1 MLPAWIRF
9 YRLAFGILAVI
20 SVFKNFLDLEEPYFW
35 HFFTNQSSLFSGIVL
50 LLGATVLARRRSP
63 LAWDIVRGTA
73 VMMMLM
79 TGIVYAALLGGL
91 YNPFNGEHPWP
102 SSVMHQL
109 LPVVMLLD
117 LLMVPLHRRVPTWS
131 MSLFTVYPLAWLGFT
146 VWYGNGNG
154 WYPYEFLDPAL
165 GGGVTGVAIT
175 IGVIVVGFLAIAAFL
190 IRLSR
195 LLRTNRG
202 TDPVPRR
209 TG

>member
-1 MLPAWIRF
+1 MLPGWIRF
-9 YRLAFGILAVI
+9 FRLTFGILAII
-20 SVFKNFLDLEEPYFW
+20 SVFKNYIDLAEPHFW
-35 HFFTNQSSLFSGIVL
+35 HFFTNQSSFVSGVVL
-50 LLGATVLARRRSP
+50 LLGATLFSRQRSP

-109 LPVVMLLD
+109 LPIVMLLD
-117 LLMVPLHRRVPTWS
+117 LLIVPLHRSVPTWS

-146 VWYGNGNG
+146 VWYGTGAG

-165 GGGVTGVAIT
+165 GGGVTGVAVT
-175 IGVIVVGFLAIAAFL
+175 IAAIVVGFLAIAAFL
-190 IRLSR
+190 LRLSR
-195 LLRTNRG
+195 AMRTNRSIE
-202 TDPVPRR
+202 PVPRR
-209 TG
+209 LR